1 MRTII
6 GLFCAVSLWM
16 GSTVALAQQYNGT
29 TGLIHTPSAEMNEA
43 GTARVGGHFLN
54 KEFTPDAFD
63 FQGKYHTASYYLS
76 LTPFS
81 WIELAYTCTL
91 QKNYRRTG
99 NGEIINDETR
109 YYYQDRYF
117 SVKIRPLKEG
127 KWWPAIAIGANDP
140 IGTLG
145 DEGTTREEAH
155 SVNKD
160 GKSQHFCNYYI
171 TASKHLPVKI
181 GEWGIHAS
189 YRKFKREYNEK
200 WNGVVGG
207 ITFSPAFAP
216 NLRAIAEYDGDD
228 VNAGVECLLWKHLL
242 LQASLQ
248 NGKYFTGGVCFQMSL
263 F

>member
-6 GLFCAVSLWM
+6 GLLCIVFFWM

-29 TGLIHTPSAEMNEA
+29 TGLIHIPSAEMNKA
-43 GTARVGGHFLN
+43 GTARIGGHFLN

-63 FQGKYHTASYYLS
+63 FRGKYHTASYYLN

-91 QKNYRRTG
+91 LKNYRRTR
-99 NGEIINDETR
+99 NGEVINSETR

-127 KWWPAIAIGANDP
+127 KWWPAIAIGTNDP
-140 IGTLG
+140 IGTFKHKETVPDSEGSTKG
-145 DEGTTREEAH
+145 DGQ
-155 SVNKD
+155 SLY
-160 GKSQHFCNYYI
+160 FCNYYI

-189 YRKFKREYNEK
+189 YRKFKRDYNSK

-207 ITFSPAFAP
+207 ITFRPAFAP

-228 VNAGVECLLWKHLL
+228 VNAGVDCLLWKHLL

-248 NGKYFTGGVCFQMSL
+248 NGKYFSGGVCFQMSL